1 MIRMQLENISMH
13 MQIIIYDETQDYE
26 VDKINLSNYDIEDDP
41 EAVIDIIRDIIQE
54 YEQEVDQL

>member
-1 MIRMQLENISMH
+1 MQLENISMH